1 MDLGLKGKRAL
12 VTGASQGI
20 GRACAEALAREGCN
34 VDIVARNADSLESA
48 RKEIQGAHGVAVNAH
63 AVDLA
68 HAGSAA
74 RLAEACAA
82 ADIVVNNAGNTPRGT
97 LLEVDEPAW
106 RQGWELKIFGY
117 INLTREFYRRM
128 VGRRAG
134 VIVNVIGIGAE
145 KLEYA
150 YAAGSTGN
158 AALVAFT
165 RAVGSVSLDYGVRV
179 LGVNP
184 GWVETEKSKRGL
196 RNRAAKEL
204 GDAERWPELTRHWPR
219 GFLIRPSEIGDVVA
233 FAASE
238 RASAM
243 SGVILTVDAGF
254 SARGYPY
261 DVQTRPA

>member
-1 MDLGLKGKRAL
+1 MDLGLSGKRAL

-20 GRACAEALAREGCN
+20 GRACAEALAREGCSLELTARGEEGLRAFAQELEKKHGVEPGIHPADLTQPGAAAQLAQRCSS
-34 VDIVARNADSLESA
+34 VDIL
-48 RKEIQGAHGVAVNAH
+48 I
-63 AVDLA
+63 
-68 HAGSAA
+68 
-74 RLAEACAA
+74 
-82 ADIVVNNAGNTPRGT
+82 NNAGNTPRGT
-97 LLEVDEPAW
+97 LLEVDETAW

-117 INLTREFYRRM
+117 INLSREIYRAM

-165 RAVGSVSLDYGVRV
+165 RMLGSVSLEYGVRV
-179 LGVNP
+179 LGVSP

-196 RNRAAKEL
+196 KRRAAAEL
-204 GDAERWPELTRHWPR
+204 GDAERWAELTRGWPR
-219 GFLIRPSEIGDVVA
+219 GHLIHPQEIGDVVA
-233 FAASE
+233 FAASA

-243 SGVILTVDAGF
+243 SGVVITVDAGF
-254 SARGYPY
+254 SARGYPH
-261 DVQTRPA
+261 DAAVRPA

>member
-34 VDIVARNADSLESA
+34 VDIVARNADSLELA
-48 RKEIQGAHGVAVNAH
+48 RKEIQGTHGVAVRAH
-63 AVDLA
+63 AVDLT

-74 RLAEACAA
+74 RLAEACAG

-128 VGRRAG
+128 VERRAG

-238 RASAM
+238 RASAI

-261 DVQTRPA
+261 DVASRPA

>member
-20 GRACAEALAREGCN
+20 GRACAEALAGEGCDL
-34 VDIVARNADSLESA
+34 DIVARNADALHSA
-48 RKEIQGAHGVAVNAH
+48 REELERRHAVRVSAH
-63 AVDLA
+63 ALDLA
-68 HAGSAA
+68 QPSNAA
-74 RLAEACAA
+74 RLADECAA
-82 ADIVVNNAGNTPRGT
+82 ADIVVNNAGSTPRGT
-97 LLEVDEPAW
+97 LLEVEEKTW
-106 RQGWELKIFGY
+106 REGWELKIFGY

-128 VGRRAG
+128 VERRTG

-196 RNRAAKEL
+196 RNRAQREL
-204 GDAERWPELTRHWPR
+204 GDTERWPELTKHWPR
-219 GFLIRPSEIGDVVA
+219 GHLMRPREIGEVVA
-233 FAASE
+233 FVASE

-243 SGVILTVDAGF
+243 SGVIVTVDAGF

-261 DVQTRPA
+261 DVETRPA

>member
-1 MDLGLKGKRAL
+1 MDLGLRGKRAL

-20 GRACAEALAREGCN
+20 GRACAEALAAEGCELH
-34 VDIVARNADSLESA
+34 IVARNAEGLERA
-48 RKEIQGAHGVAVNAH
+48 RSEIEKAHGVRVTAH
-63 AVDLA
+63 VVDLTA
-68 HAGSAA
+68 RGAAA
-74 RLAEACAA
+74 RLAEECAG
-82 ADIVVNNAGNTPRGT
+82 ADVLVNNAGNTPRGT
-97 LLEVDEPAW
+97 LLEVDENAW
-106 RQGWELKIFGY
+106 REGWELKIFGY
-117 INLTREFYRRM
+117 INLTRELYRQM
-128 VGRRAG
+128 VKRRAG

-196 RNRAAKEL
+196 RNRAQREL

-219 GFLIRPSEIGDVVA
+219 GHLMRPREIGDVVA
-233 FAASE
+233 FVASE

-243 SGVILTVDAGF
+243 SGVIVTVDAGF

-261 DVQTRPA
+261 DVETRPA

>member
-20 GRACAEALAREGCN
+20 GRACAEALAAEGCDL
-34 VDIVARNADSLESA
+34 DIVARNRDTLEQA
-48 RKEIQGAHGVAVNAH
+48 RTELAKRHGVEVTAH
-63 AVDLA
+63 AVDLTRQ
-68 HAGSAA
+68 GAA
-74 RLAEACAA
+74 AQLAEQCAGVEIA
-82 ADIVVNNAGNTPRGT
+82 VNNAGNTPRGT
-97 LLEVDEPAW
+97 LLEVDETAW
-106 RQGWELKIFGY
+106 REGWELKIFGY
-117 INLTREFYRRM
+117 INLTREFYRQM
-128 VGRRAG
+128 VKRRAG

-196 RNRAAKEL
+196 RSRAQREL
-204 GDAERWPELTRHWPR
+204 GDPERWPELTKHWPR
-219 GFLIRPSEIGDVVA
+219 GHLMRPREIGDVVA
-233 FAASE
+233 FVASQ

-243 SGVILTVDAGF
+243 SGVIVTVDAGF

>member
-1 MDLGLKGKRAL
+1 MDLGLKGRRAL

-20 GRACAEALAREGCN
+20 GRACAESLAREGCHLH
-34 VDIVARNADSLESA
+34 VAARSADALQRVRAQLASA
-48 RKEIQGAHGVAVNAH
+48 YGVEVAAHP
-63 AVDLA
+63 VDLTQR
-68 HAGSAA
+68 GAA
-74 RLAEACAA
+74 AALADACAD
-82 ADIVVNNAGNTPRGT
+82 ADILVNNAGNTPRGSI
-97 LLEVDEPAW
+97 LDVDEETW

-158 AALVAFT
+158 AALVAMT
-165 RAVGSVSLDYGVRV
+165 RAIGGVSLDYGVRV
-179 LGVNP
+179 LGVSP

-196 RNRAAKEL
+196 RKRASEEL
-204 GDAERWPELTRHWPR
+204 GDPERWPELVAHWPR
-219 GFLIRPSEIGDVVA
+219 GHLMRPEEVGDVVA
-233 FAASE
+233 FVASA

-243 SGVILTVDAGF
+243 SGVVVTVDAGF
-254 SARGYPY
+254 AAQGYAPRKG
-261 DVQTRPA
+261 RP